1 MAESVRKMKE
11 HFANALR
18 LIEASASENNDKIRE
33 EIKSFFSLAQEI
45 QRKIA
50 EVEAN
55 DIDTLKMIEIQKIN
69 EQKENV
75 LKYLDHFHQKL
86 GDIESSLRHCISENS
101 VDIQC

>member
-1 MAESVRKMKE
+1 MIESIQKMKE

-18 LIEASASENNDKIRE
+18 LIEISTSEKNDKIRE
-33 EIKSFFSLAQEI
+33 EIKSFFNIAQEI

-55 DIDTLKMIEIQKIN
+55 DVDTLKMIEIQKIN

-86 GDIESSLRHCISENS
+86 GDIESSLRLCISENS
-101 VDIQC
+101 MDIQC